1 MMRRR
6 TFLSTSAVTGL
17 ELAARRVA
25 AAQSSPA
32 GQSGPVSVGWLGGT
46 SPLAEGGISWG
57 VPWARGAVRKD
68 QSFTLTGTDGKAL
81 PLQAWPL
88 AYWPDGSL
96 KWSGFATVASAG
108 AAGPFRVAPGPSGGT
123 VGGTAVTVR
132 QSANAID
139 IDTGRLQCRLPRQGP
154 ALIDSMT
161 IEGRVVARQGR
172 LVCTLEDHSDP
183 DLVRLEHFGSTIKQ
197 VTAEQTGPVRAVVKI
212 EGAHKAEKGNREW
225 LPFTVRLYFYGGQAA
240 VRMVH
245 SIVFDGDQEKDFIR
259 GLGVVF
265 QVPMREQIHNRHVR
279 FSAEGEGLW
288 SEPLEPLTGA
298 RGLATP
304 GAAAAAPGGRGAGP
318 GPGGP
323 PGGEMY
329 ALQLAGQRVPNKEQF
344 NQQGQ
349 FLLNNWAVWDSFKL
363 VQPTADGFQIQKRT
377 NPQSCWLFA
386 GAGKRASGLVFTGD
400 VSGGLAVAVKNFWQ
414 SHPASLEVLNATQD
428 AADLRVWLW
437 SPDAP
442 AMDLR
447 HYDTRNHTLEAS
459 YEDVQP
465 GFSTANGIG
474 RTSELTLYPSASVP
488 AKEDTT
494 RQARTNA
501 EPPLLVCTP
510 QHYHTVSAFGPW
522 SLPDRSTALKRAVED
537 QLDGAVELYRKEVEQ
552 RHWYGFWDYGD
563 VMHAQDPARHTWRYD
578 IGGYAWDN
586 TELGTD
592 MWLWYSFLRTGR
604 ADIFRMAEAMTRH
617 TSEVDTYHS
626 GRFAGLG
633 SRHNVRHWG
642 CGAKEARISQ
652 AAFRRFHYYLTTD
665 ERTGD
670 IMRDVV
676 DVDGKYTELD
686 PMRLASPRTGPIPYP
701 ARIRGGPDWLACAG
715 NWMTEWERTG
725 NTKYRDKILV
735 GMDSI
740 AKMPYGFM
748 TGPNTLY
755 GYDPKTG
762 MLYPLVPDGFG
773 VYNLQVIQGGAEVAF
788 ELNQLIDHAGW
799 QKAFLQYCRLTG
811 APKDVAARD
820 VTTGA
825 EGSDGAYAGVGR
837 LAAYAYSKTRNTAFI
852 ARAVAQ
858 LGAGGGGF
866 RRLPGGPYATQHVAG
881 PDVMN
886 PIDEAPGVSTNSTAQ
901 NSLTAIQVLELCKD
915 QLPAELPPAPTGGRG
930 RGGRG

>member
-1 MMRRR
+1 MRRR

-17 ELAARRVA
+17 GLAARSVA
-25 AAQSSPA
+25 EAQSSPA
-32 GQSGPVSVGWLGGT
+32 GPAGQISLGWLGGT
-46 SPLAEGGISWG
+46 SPPAESGISWG
-57 VPWARGAVRKD
+57 VPWARGTVRRD
-68 QSFTLTGTDGKAL
+68 QSFALTGADGKAL

-96 KWSGFATVASAG
+96 KWSGFATVAGAG
-108 AAGPFRVAPGPSGGT
+108 AVGPFRVTPGASGGAT
-123 VGGTAVTVR
+123 AGTAVTVR
-132 QSANAID
+132 QSAGAIE
-139 IDTGRLQCRLPRQGP
+139 IDTGKLQCRLPRTG
-154 ALIDSMT
+154 ASLIESLTM
-161 IEGRVVARQGR
+161 EGRVVARQGR
-172 LVCTLEDHSDP
+172 LVCTLEDHADP
-183 DLVRLEHFGSTIKQ
+183 DVVRLEHFAGSVKN
-197 VTAEQTGPVRAVVKI
+197 VTVEQSGPLRAVVKI
-212 EGAHKAEKGNREW
+212 EGTHTAEKGTREW

-259 GLGVVF
+259 GLGLVF
-265 QVPMREQIHNRHVR
+265 AVPMREQIHNRHVR

-298 RGLATP
+298 RVLAAPGAAAPTP
-304 GAAAAAPGGRGAGP
+304 GAAP
-318 GPGGP
+318 GPA
-323 PGGEMY
+323 GGEIY
-329 ALQLAGQRVPNKEQF
+329 ALQLSGQRVPNKEQF
-344 NQQGQ
+344 ITQGQ
-349 FLLNNWAVWDSFKL
+349 SLVNNWAVWDSYKL
-363 VQPTADGFQIQKRT
+363 VQPNADGFEIYKRT
-377 NPQSCWLFA
+377 NPRSCWVFA
-386 GAGKRASGLVFTGD
+386 GAGKRASGLVFAGD
-400 VSGGLAVAVKNFWQ
+400 VSGGLGVAVKNFWQ
-414 SHPASLEVLNATQD
+414 SHPASLEVLEATRD
-428 AADLRVWLW
+428 AAQLRVWLW
-437 SPDAP
+437 SPEAP

-474 RTSELTLYPSASVP
+474 RTSELTLYPSAGVP
-488 AKEDTT
+488 AKEETAG
-494 RQARTNA
+494 QARMNA
-501 EPPLLVCTP
+501 EPPLLVCAP
-510 QHYHTVSAFGPW
+510 EHYHAVSAFGPW
-522 SLPDRSTALKRAVED
+522 SLPDRATPLKRAVEE
-537 QLDGAVELYRKEVEQ
+537 QLEGALELYKKEVEQ

-563 VMHAQDPARHTWRYD
+563 VMHAYDPARHTWRYD

-604 ADIFRMAEAMTRH
+604 ADIYRMAEAMTRH

-652 AAFRRFHYYLTTD
+652 AAFRRFYYYLTTD

-676 DVDGKYTELD
+676 DVDAKVVEID
-686 PMRLASPRTGPIPYP
+686 PMRLASPRTGPIAYP
-701 ARIRGGPDWLACAG
+701 GRIRGGPDWLACVG

-725 NTKYRDKILV
+725 NTKYRDKILA

-762 MLYPLVPDGFG
+762 GLYPLVADGFG

-811 APKDVAARD
+811 APKDVVAKD
-820 VTTGA
+820 MTTGA
-825 EGSDGAYAGVGR
+825 EGNDGAYAGVGR
-837 LAAYAYSKTRNTAFI
+837 MAAYAYSKTHNTAFV

-858 LGAGGGGF
+858 LVGAGGPQ
-866 RRLPGGPYATQHVAG
+866 RLPGGPYATRHVAG
-881 PDVMN
+881 PDAMN

-915 QLPAELPPAPTGGRG
+915 QLPADVPPARVGRG
-930 RGGRG
+930 

>member
-17 ELAARRVA
+17 GL
-25 AAQSSPA
+25 AAQSVASA
-32 GQSGPVSVGWLGGT
+32 QNSSASQTGPVSLGWLG
-46 SPLAEGGISWG
+46 SAAPLTESGISWG
-57 VPWARGAVRKD
+57 VPWPRGAMRRD
-68 QSFTLTGTDGKAL
+68 QSFTLTGADGKAL
-81 PLQAWPL
+81 PLQAWPM

-108 AAGPFRVAPGPSGGT
+108 ATGPFRVAPGPSAGP
-123 VGGTAVTVR
+123 VGAAAVTVR

-139 IDTGRLQCRLPRQGP
+139 IDTGKLQCRLPRQGA

-161 IEGRVVARQGR
+161 VEGRVVARQGR
-172 LVCTLEDHSDP
+172 LVCSLEDHSDP
-183 DLVRLEHFGSTIKQ
+183 DLVRLSHFASSIKK
-197 VTAEQTGPVRAVVKI
+197 VTVEQTGPVRAVVKI
-212 EGAHKAEKGNREW
+212 EGTHKAEKGNREW
-225 LPFTVRLYFYGGQAA
+225 LPFTVRFYFFGGQTA

-265 QVPMREQIHNRHVR
+265 AVPMREQIHNRHVR

-298 RGLATP
+298 RGLAVP
-304 GAAAAAPGGRGAGP
+304 GAAPGPG

-323 PGGEMY
+323 PGGELY
-329 ALQLAGQRVPNKEQF
+329 ALQLAGQRVPNKEAF

-349 FLLNNWAVWDSFKL
+349 FLLNNWAVWDSYKL
-363 VQPTADGFQIQKRT
+363 VQSTADGFQIQKRT

-400 VSGGLAVAVKNFWQ
+400 VSGGLGVAVKNFWQ
-414 SHPASLEVLNATQD
+414 SHPASLEVLNATRD

-437 SPDAP
+437 SPDAE

-447 HYDTRNHTLEAS
+447 HYDTKNHTLEAS

-465 GFSTANGIG
+465 GFSTANGVG
-474 RTSELTLYPSASVP
+474 RTSELTLFPSAGVP
-488 AKEDTT
+488 AKEETT
-494 RQARTNA
+494 RQARLNA

-510 QHYHTVSAFGPW
+510 ERYHSVSAFGVW
-522 SLPDRSTALKRAVED
+522 SLPDRSTALKRTVEAA
-537 QLDGAVELYRKEVEQ
+537 LDGALELYKKEVEQ

-563 VMHAQDPARHTWRYD
+563 VMHAYDPARHTWRYD
-578 IGGYAWDN
+578 IGCYAWDN

-617 TSEVDTYHS
+617 TSEVDSYHS

-670 IMRDVV
+670 LMRSVV
-676 DVDGKYTELD
+676 DVDNKIVEID
-686 PMRLASPRTGPIPYP
+686 PMRLASPRTGPIQYP
-701 ARIRGGPDWLACAG
+701 GRIRGGPDWLACVG

-725 NTKYRDKILV
+725 DAKYRDKILA

-762 MLYPLVPDGFG
+762 ALYPLVPDGFG
-773 VYNLQVIQGGAEVAF
+773 TYNLQVIQGGAEVAF

-811 APKDVAARD
+811 APKDVVAKD
-820 VTTGA
+820 MTSGA
-825 EGSDGAYAGVGR
+825 EGDDGSYAGVGR
-837 LAAYAYSKTRNTAFI
+837 MAAYAYSKTHNAAFI
-852 ARAVAQ
+852 TRAVAQ
-858 LGAGGGGF
+858 LGSAGGF
-866 RRLPGGPYATQHVAG
+866 RRMPGGAYATQHVAG
-881 PDVMN
+881 PDVIN
-886 PIDEAPGVSTNSTAQ
+886 PVDEAPGVSTNSTAQ
-901 NSLTAIQVLELCKD
+901 DSLTAIQVLELCKD
-915 QLPAELPPAPTGGRG
+915 QLPAELPPPAAGRG
-930 RGGRG
+930 RRG